1 MVRGVG
7 FGPSSSRRSHP
18 IPLFFGFLG
27 NQPECGKWRY
37 CVCQLK
43 LRLSVLNVV
52 VSELG
57 KMEFG
62 KLVMEECSDIIA
74 LTVTTGFRA
83 EHNGLP
89 QTSPFFVFEFGW

>member
-1 MVRGVG
+1 M
-7 FGPSSSRRSHP
+7 
-18 IPLFFGFLG
+18 
-27 NQPECGKWRY
+27 KWRY

-57 KMEFG
+57 KMVFG
-62 KLVMEECSDIIA
+62 KLVMEMCSDIIV

-83 EHNGLP
+83 EMLCLTHNF
-89 QTSPFFVFEFGW
+89 PFFCSLGSIGVGSDV